1 MKEPSSAVPC
11 RSGPKPR
18 RTASA
23 RWFEKPTLPPLLRSR
38 PLILLPFGGA
48 EDHGPWIFTDQQH
61 FRSLVDQDKIEMGL
75 SEDVADYGRR
85 AGAVR
90 VRSRS
95 SGKRLDGDRAVR
107 AGCILSGGGPRSVG
121 GGGPHLRTWYAES
134 RV

>member
-90 VRSRS
+90 VQSRS
-95 SGKRLDGDRAVR
+95 SSKRLDVDRAVL
-107 AGCILSGGGPRSVG
+107 AGCIVFGEVLRSVVV
-121 GGGPHLRTWYAES
+121 Y
-134 RV
+134 V